1 MTVNSLIPEGDFS
14 TLGIK
19 QFYAFVSLNEI
30 LKECLKKAQARVDNL
45 QLIVRCE
52 NLPKVLATREEM
64 MQLFDDMLAVI
75 LNHRQL
81 AARSLFLYVDCE
93 EDDAGM
99 GPHKQY
105 CIKFHTNITTD
116 EHWKLG
122 SMQTLSNCRK
132 ILSKY
137 NGTLAVNDISSA
149 GCLFSLSLP
158 GKIE

>member
-1 MTVNSLIPEGDFS
+1 MTVNSPIPERDFS

-19 QFYAFVSLNEI
+19 QVYAFVSLNEI

-45 QLIVRCE
+45 QMIIRCE
-52 NLPKVLATREEM
+52 HLPKVLASRDEM
-64 MQLFDDMLAVI
+64 MQLFEDLLAVI

-81 AARSLFLYVDCE
+81 GATSLFLYVDCE
-93 EDDAGM
+93 EDDVGLE
-99 GPHKQY
+99 PHKRY

-116 EHWKLG
+116 EDWKLS
-122 SMQTLSNCRK
+122 SMQILSNCRQ